1 MSYYSKDK
9 IMSFYDKKYHKNLL
23 KSRIYIYYSYSINYK
38 SKLYSK
44 TFTKLMDNLQS
55 NIIKR
60 GSNSSNSGR
69 NE

>member
-9 IMSFYDKKYHKNLL
+9 IMSFYDKKYHKNLS

-38 SKLYSK
+38 SKLYFQ

-55 NIIKR
+55 NISKR